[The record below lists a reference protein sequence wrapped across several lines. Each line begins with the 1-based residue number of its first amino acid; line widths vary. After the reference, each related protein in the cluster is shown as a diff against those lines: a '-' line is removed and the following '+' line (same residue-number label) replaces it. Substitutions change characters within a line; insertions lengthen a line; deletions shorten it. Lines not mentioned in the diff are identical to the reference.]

1 MKTKQ
6 KGTFISKVK
15 SLQAVNNIGVILIML
30 LFIAVVVSIAG
41 PGKFFNPDN
50 LTSMIRSVSVIGI
63 MACAVTLVMVTGNI
77 DLSLGWMIGLGACIC
92 AANSQNTV
100 LAILL
105 PILVCGICGAFNG
118 ILVGHL
124 KLNAF
129 ITTLG
134 TMYIFQ
140 GIAYLYT
147 DAQEKTMV
155 GTGGSDILKFLGQGT
170 FIGIPVPVWI
180 FFLMAV
186 IFGFVLARTSFG
198 TRVYAVGSNSIV
210 SRFSGISSGG
220 IVFAAYLL
228 GGLVTGLASVILFSK
243 VMSTQVYSGA
253 GLEFSVLSG
262 IVLGGTSVTGG
273 KGSVAG
279 TVLGVIFVG
288 ILLNG
293 FTLMGLS
300 ANVQYIAQGLILLIA
315 IRADVMRRGG
325 LNL

>member
-1 MKTKQ
+1 MKTETSGAVKRQ
-6 KGTFISKVK
+6 FTSMK
-15 SLQAVNNIGVILIML
+15 SLNNIGVLLIML
-30 LFIAVVVSIAG
+30 VFIVIVVIVAG
-41 PGKFFNPDN
+41 PSKFFNPDN

-92 AANSQNTV
+92 AANSANTT

-105 PILVCGICGAFNG
+105 PILVCGVCGAFNG
-118 ILVGHL
+118 LLVGKL

-140 GIAYLYT
+140 GIAYLYAN
-147 DAQEKTMV
+147 AQTTTMV
-155 GTGGSDILKFLGQGT
+155 GSGGSTVLKFLGQGNLL
-170 FIGIPVPVWI
+170 GIPVPVWI

-198 TRVYAVGSNSIV
+198 TRVYAVGSSAIV
-210 SRFSGISSGG
+210 SRFSGISSGNV
-220 IVFAAYLL
+220 VFLAYLL
-228 GGLVTGLASVILFSK
+228 GGLVTGVASVILFSK
-243 VMSTQVYSGA
+243 VMATQVYSGA

-300 ANVQYIAQGLILLIA
+300 ANVQYVAQGLILLIA
-315 IRADVMRRGG
+315 IRADVMRSGG
-325 LNL
+325 LK